1 MLADYPPW
9 SWRGY
14 KTQHDLTHLKM
25 AIAEIIGDSVRF
37 RYLGLT
43 KIKQNEKSTT
53 NNNSDSGMHHCTIS
67 NGRFNAIGSVLGNSN
82 VIHRD
87 TNYI

>member
-25 AIAEIIGDSVRF
+25 AIAKIIGDSVRF

-43 KIKQNEKSTT
+43 KIKQNEKSII
-53 NNNSDSGMHHCTIS
+53 NLHSNSIGLYCTIS
-67 NGRFNAIGSVLGNSN
+67 NGRFKVIGSVLGDSN
-82 VIHRD
+82 YIFRD